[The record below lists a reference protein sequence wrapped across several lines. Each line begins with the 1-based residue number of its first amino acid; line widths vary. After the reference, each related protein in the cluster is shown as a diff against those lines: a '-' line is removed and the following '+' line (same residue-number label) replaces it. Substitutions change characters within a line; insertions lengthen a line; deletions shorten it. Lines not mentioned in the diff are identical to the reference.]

1 LSQRAP
7 RRYRVVQW
15 ATGNIGTRA
24 LREVIRHPGLDLV
37 GLLVYDAAK
46 EGADAGTLCGEKP
59 VGVKAT
65 ANRAEIHA
73 LGADCVL
80 YMPRALDLDDVV
92 AFLEAGTNVVT
103 TCGAFFDG
111 GRGLGD
117 ERLARVLEA
126 CRRGNTS
133 LFDTG
138 SSPGFITEI
147 LPFALLSL
155 QRHVES
161 IEIEEFANMSQR
173 NSPHMIFE
181 LMGFG
186 RPADKFNAKGRE
198 AHLLRSF
205 GPSLGA
211 LAEAAGRPVDAWSS
225 TGEYALARRTVQI
238 AAGELKQG
246 TIAAM
251 RTRIVGSSGGS
262 PIVSLTPTWYC
273 TTEIEPTWDLG
284 RTGWRIRVRGDAP
297 LDVELPIAV
306 PLEELGA
313 HTPSL
318 TANPPV
324 NAVPYVCAAPPG
336 ILSTADLPPITPA
349 GPRIAHGA

>member
-1 LSQRAP
+1 VTDSRP
-7 RRYRVVQW
+7 PRYRVVQW

-24 LREVIRHPGLDLV
+24 LREVIRHPSLDLV
-37 GLLVYDAAK
+37 GLLVYDPAK
-46 EGADAGTLCGEKP
+46 EGVDAGTLCGEKP

-65 ANRAEIHA
+65 TNRGAIHS

-80 YMPRALDLDDVV
+80 YMPRAMDLDDVV

-103 TCGAFFDG
+103 TCGAFFEE

-117 ERLARVLEA
+117 ERRARVLDA
-126 CRRGNTS
+126 CARGGTS
-133 LFDTG
+133 VFDTG

-161 IEIEEFANMSQR
+161 IQIEEFANMSQR

-186 RPADKFNAKGRE
+186 RPVDSFNAKGRE
-198 AHLLRSF
+198 AHLLKSF
-205 GPSLGA
+205 SPSLGA
-211 LAEAAGRPVDAWSS
+211 LARAAGRPVDSWSS
-225 TGEYALARRTVQI
+225 TGEYALARQTTRI
-238 AAGELKQG
+238 AAGELQAG

-251 RTRIVGSSGGS
+251 RTAIVGRSGGAA
-262 PIVSLTPTWYC
+262 VVGMTPTWYC
-273 TTEIEPTWDLG
+273 TTDIEPAWDLG
-284 RTGWRIRVRGDAP
+284 PTGWRVRIRGDAP
-297 LDVELPIAV
+297 LDVAMPIAV
-306 PLEELGA
+306 SLEELGA

-349 GPRIAHGA
+349 GPHRGQHD

>member
-1 LSQRAP
+1 LNGSAAP
-7 RRYRVVQW
+7 RYRVVQW

-24 LREVIRHPGLDLV
+24 LREVIRHPSLDLV
-37 GLLVYDAAK
+37 GLLVYDPAK
-46 EGADAGTLCGEKP
+46 EGVDAGTLCGEKP

-65 ANRAEIHA
+65 ADRAAIHS

-80 YMPRALDLDDVV
+80 YMPRAMDLEDVV

-103 TCGAFFDG
+103 TCGMFFD
-111 GRGLGD
+111 RGSRLGD
-117 ERLARVLEA
+117 ERRARVLEA
-126 CRRGNTS
+126 CAKGNTS
-133 LFDTG
+133 IFDTG

-155 QRHVES
+155 QRTVES

-186 RPADKFNAKGRE
+186 RPADRFNEKGRE
-198 AHLLRSF
+198 AHLLQSF
-205 GPSLGA
+205 SPSLGA
-211 LAEAAGRPVDAWSS
+211 LAAAAGRPVDTWSS
-225 TGEYALARRTVQI
+225 TGEYALARRTVRI
-238 AAGELKQG
+238 AAGELEQG

-262 PIVSLTPTWYC
+262 AVVSLTPTWYC
-273 TTEIEPTWDLG
+273 TTEIEPAWSLG

-324 NAVPYVCAAPPG
+324 NAIPYVCAAPHG

-349 GPRIAHGA
+349 GPRIAHSA

>member
-1 LSQRAP
+1 MNGTAP
-7 RRYRVVQW
+7 RRHRVVQW

-24 LREVIRHPGLDLV
+24 LREVIRHPSLDLV
-37 GLLVYDAAK
+37 GLLVYDSAK
-46 EGADAGTLCGEKP
+46 EGVDAGTLCGEEP

-65 ANRAEIHA
+65 TDRAAIHS

-80 YMPRALDLDDVV
+80 YMPRVMDLDDVV
-92 AFLEAGTNVVT
+92 AFLEAGTNIVT
-103 TCGAFFDG
+103 TCGQFFDG
-111 GRGLGD
+111 GRPLGD
-117 ERLARVLEA
+117 ERRRRVLDA
-126 CRRGNTS
+126 CARGGTS
-133 LFDTG
+133 VFDTG

-161 IEIEEFANMSQR
+161 IEIEEFANLSQR

-186 RPADKFNAKGRE
+186 RSPDGFNAKGRE
-198 AHLLRSF
+198 SHLLQSF
-205 GPSLGA
+205 SPSLGV
-211 LAEAAGRPVDAWSS
+211 LAAAARRPVDTWSS
-225 TGEYALARRTVQI
+225 TGEYAVARRTTRL
-238 AAGELKQG
+238 AAGELRAG

-251 RTRIVGSSGGS
+251 RTSIVGRCDGA
-262 PIVSLTPTWYC
+262 PVVSMTPTWYC
-273 TTEIEPTWDLG
+273 TTDVEPAWDLG
-284 RTGWRIRVRGDAP
+284 PTGWRVRVRGDAP
-297 LDVELPIAV
+297 LNVELPIALPV
-306 PLEELGA
+306 EELGP

-349 GPRIAHGA
+349 GPRTKHDA

>member
-1 LSQRAP
+1 MSGGP
-7 RRYRVVQW
+7 RPHYRVVQW

-24 LREVIRHPGLDLV
+24 LREVIRHPSLDLV

-46 EGADAGTLCGEKP
+46 HGVDAGTLCGERP

-65 ANRAEIHA
+65 TERAEIHSLA
-73 LGADCVL
+73 ADCVL
-80 YMPRALDLDDVV
+80 YMPRAMDLDDVV
-92 AFLEAGTNVVT
+92 AFLEAGTNVVS
-103 TCGAFFDG
+103 TCGAFFDR

-117 ERLARVLEA
+117 ERRGRVLEA
-126 CRRGNTS
+126 CARGGTS
-133 LFDTG
+133 VYDTG

-155 QRHVES
+155 QRSVES

-186 RPADKFNAKGRE
+186 KPVESFQGKQRE
-198 AHLLRSF
+198 SHLLRSF
-205 GPSLGA
+205 SPSLGA
-211 LAEAAGRPVDAWSS
+211 LAAAAGRPVDAWSS
-225 TGEYALARRTVQI
+225 SGEYAVARRTTRIV
-238 AAGELKQG
+238 AGELATG

-251 RTRIVGSSGGS
+251 RTRIVGRSQGAAV
-262 PIVSLTPTWYC
+262 VSMTPTWYC
-273 TTEIEPTWDLG
+273 TTDIEPAWDLG
-284 RTGWRIRVRGDAP
+284 RTGWRVRVRGDAP

-324 NAVPYVCAAPPG
+324 NAIPYVCAAPPG
-336 ILSTADLPPITPA
+336 ILSTSDLPPITPA
-349 GPRIAHGA
+349 GPFTDLET